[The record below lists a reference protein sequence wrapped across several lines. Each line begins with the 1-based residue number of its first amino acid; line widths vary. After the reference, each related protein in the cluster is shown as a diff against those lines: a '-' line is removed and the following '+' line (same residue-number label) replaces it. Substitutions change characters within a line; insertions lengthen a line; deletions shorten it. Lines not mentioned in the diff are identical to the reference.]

1 MFVLNISNLWSQGS
15 HNCDQSILFILND
28 FWVTYY
34 NFLENLIYIY
44 ICMYVCMYII
54 ETIINRNNNSSY

>member
-44 ICMYVCMYII
+44 MDII
-54 ETIINRNNNSSY
+54 EIIINSNYNSCY